1 MVKVIFWNVQGALS
15 SEFYR
20 CFKLLV
26 QVQRPDVIALFE
38 PRISGPKADRFIRR
52 SGFDCSYRVEANGFS
67 GGIWVLWRATVKLDV
82 VAVSSQFVHGW
93 CYDVGK
99 RKRCFITFVYASPS
113 SSQRA
118 LLWNQ
123 LCALEP
129 GHGEAWVLGGDFN
142 AIASPLEREGGRQT
156 V

>member
-15 SEFYR
+15 AEFYR
-20 CFKLLV
+20 CFKLLM
-26 QVQRPDVIALFE
+26 QTQRPDVIALFE
-38 PRISGPKADRFIRR
+38 PRISGSKANRFIRR
-52 SGFDCSYRVEANGFS
+52 SGFDCSFRVEANGFS
-67 GGIWVLWRATVKLDV
+67 RGIWVLWKATVKLDI

-93 CYDVGK
+93 CYDVSK
-99 RKRCFITFVYASPS
+99 RKRCFITFVYASPN

-123 LCALEP
+123 LGALEP
-129 GHGEAWVLGGDFN
+129 AHEEAWVLGGDFN
-142 AIASPLEREGGRQT
+142 AIASPLEREGGRLT